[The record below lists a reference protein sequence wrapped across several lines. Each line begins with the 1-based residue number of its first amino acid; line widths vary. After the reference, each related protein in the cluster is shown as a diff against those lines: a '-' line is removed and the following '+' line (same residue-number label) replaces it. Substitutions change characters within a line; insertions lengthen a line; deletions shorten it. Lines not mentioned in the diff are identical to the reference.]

1 MKHLMVYWGKMDKK
15 QKKSAYL
22 AIWKYSILNIK
33 RFILFGLVVSFGEAL
48 FLSSPVFAQDEAA
61 KEKQD
66 KVTEDKYYLGTEKEL
81 MIRVHIWGEVHS
93 PGEYLL
99 PDKSTVLD
107 LISKAGGPTEYGSL
121 HNVRVTHKEARSPHY
136 TIVDLKAYL
145 EKEKKGE
152 YKQPPVLFP
161 GDVVQIN
168 RNNWYRFTKISQ
180 ISGQIISI
188 ASMFYWI
195 RWLSNTW

>member
-1 MKHLMVYWGKMDKK
+1 MDKK
-15 QKKSAYL
+15 QKSAYL

-33 RFILFGLVVSFGEAL
+33 RFILFGVVVSFGSAL

-66 KVTEDKYYLGTEKEL
+66 KVTEDRYYLGTEKEL

-99 PDKSTVLD
+99 PNKSTILD

-145 EKEKKGE
+145 EKEKKEE

-161 GDVVQIN
+161 GDVVYVQK
-168 RNNWYRFTKISQ
+168 NNWYRWTQITRISSQ
-180 ISGQIISI
+180 VISI

-195 RWLSNTW
+195 RWLSEQW